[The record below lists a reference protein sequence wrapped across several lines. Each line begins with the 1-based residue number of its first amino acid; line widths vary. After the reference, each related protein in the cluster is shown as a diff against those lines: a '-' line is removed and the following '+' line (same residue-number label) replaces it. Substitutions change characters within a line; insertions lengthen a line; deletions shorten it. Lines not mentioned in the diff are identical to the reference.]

1 MHGFAI
7 HASPVAGE
15 SGWIYI
21 RFANSGSA
29 LPATIH
35 FVLWYLYLLDI
46 LKNKNFEMFWIFR
59 K

>member
-35 FVLWYLYLLDI
+35 FVLWYLYLLDM
-46 LKNKNFEMFWIFR
+46 LKKKN
-59 K
+59 

>member
-29 LPATIH
+29 FPATIH
-35 FVLWYLYLLDI
+35 FVLWYLYLLDM
-46 LKNKNFEMFWIFR
+46 LKDKNLKIFEIS
-59 K
+59 